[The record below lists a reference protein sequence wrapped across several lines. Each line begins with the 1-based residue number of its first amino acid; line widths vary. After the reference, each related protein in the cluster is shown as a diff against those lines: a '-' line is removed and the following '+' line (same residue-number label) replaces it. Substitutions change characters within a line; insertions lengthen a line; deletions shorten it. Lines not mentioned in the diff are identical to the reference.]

1 VKSRT
6 TFVLAARAAAAAI
19 ALAALTACSNS
30 HHDPLEKYY
39 LVTPNTKAAYW
50 QEGWAGFNHA
60 AFVMGAG
67 VQAALAGPDTFDPQA
82 EVQEFRT
89 VMSLKPTGILVSAGD
104 AAAMKGPIDAAIALG
119 IPVITVDS
127 DVPDSKRLTFIGT
140 NNYQAGVMGGRVL
153 VERLHGK
160 GDIVVYTLAG
170 QVNAGERLRGYKS
183 VLDGHPQIKIVRTVD
198 VKGDPRIAFDSTVEI
213 TKGKPIPDGFICLV
227 AVACPEVADV
237 LDRNNIQNKVIVAMD
252 TPSDT
257 LDWIK
262 KGRIAATI
270 SQKPYTMGQF
280 GILML
285 DALHHYKLPR
295 LDANWAQDI
304 HSPFPAFIDTGATLI
319 DQTNLDAFRKAQS
332 ASGGGA

>member
-1 VKSRT
+1 MKSRT
-6 TFVLAARAAAAAI
+6 TISAAVAAAVI
-19 ALAALTACSNS
+19 TLALTACSNS

-39 LVTPNTKAAYW
+39 LVTPNVKSAYW

-67 VQAALAGPDTFDPQA
+67 VQASLAGPDTFDPKAEAQA
-82 EVQEFRT
+82 LRD
-89 VMSLKPTGILVSAGD
+89 VMSLKPTGILVAAGD
-104 AAAMKGPIDAAIALG
+104 SSDMKGPINDAIAQG

-160 GDIVVYTLAG
+160 GDIVVYSNPG
-170 QVNAGERLRGYKS
+170 QENADERLRGYKS
-183 VLDGHPQIKIVRTVD
+183 VLDSHPQIKIVRTVD
-198 VKGDPRIAFDSTVEI
+198 VKGDPRIAFDATEEI
-213 TKGKPIPDGFICLV
+213 VKGKAIPDGFICLV
-227 AVACPEVADV
+227 GTSCPEVADV
-237 LDRNNIQNKVIVAMD
+237 LDRHNIGNKVIVAMD
-252 TPSDT
+252 TPSTT

-270 SQKPYTMGQF
+270 SQKPYTMGQY
-280 GILML
+280 GLVML
-285 DALHHYKLPR
+285 DALHHYKLPS
-295 LDANWAQDI
+295 LDANWAQDT
-304 HSPFPAFIDTGATLI
+304 HSPFPAFVDTGATLI

-332 ASGGGA
+332 AGAGGK

>member
-1 VKSRT
+1 MKSRT
-6 TFVLAARAAAAAI
+6 TFVLAGVAAMT
-19 ALAALTACSNS
+19 LALTACSNS

-39 LVTPNTKAAYW
+39 LVTPNVKSVYW
-50 QEGWAGFNHA
+50 QESWAGFNHA

-67 VQAALAGPDTFDPQA
+67 VQSALAGPDTFDPQA
-82 EVQEFRT
+82 EIQEFRT
-89 VMSLKPTGILVSAGD
+89 VMTLKPAGILVSAGD
-104 AAAMKGPIDAAIALG
+104 AAAMKGPIDAAIAQG

-160 GDIVVYTLAG
+160 GGIVVYTIAS
-170 QVNAGERLRGYKS
+170 QENADERLRGYKS
-183 VLDGHPQIKIVRTVD
+183 VLEGHPQIKIVRTVD

-213 TKGKPIPDGFICLV
+213 VKGKPIPDGFICLV

-237 LDRNNIQNKVIVAMD
+237 LDRNNIQNKVVVAMD
-252 TPSDT
+252 TPSNT

-285 DALHHYKLPR
+285 DALHHYKLPL
-295 LDANWAQDI
+295 LDANWAQDT

-319 DQTNLDAFRKAQS
+319 DQTNLDAFRKAQG
-332 ASGGGA
+332 ASGGGS

>member
-1 VKSRT
+1 M
-6 TFVLAARAAAAAI
+6 FVVAVPAI
-19 ALAALTACSNS
+19 AALALALTACSNS
-30 HHDPLEKYY
+30 HHDPLEKYF
-39 LVTPNTKAAYW
+39 LVTPNVKSAYW

-60 AFVMGAG
+60 AFVMGTG
-67 VQAALAGPDTFDPQA
+67 VQSALAGPDTFDPQA

-89 VMSLKPTGILVSAGD
+89 AMTLKPAGILVSGGD
-104 AAAMKGPIDAAIALG
+104 AAAMKGPINDAIAKG

-140 NNYQAGVMGGRVL
+140 NNYQAGVMGGHVL

-160 GDIVVYTLAG
+160 GEVVVYTTAT
-170 QVNAGERLRGYKS
+170 QENADERLRGYKS

-213 TKGKPIPDGFICLV
+213 VKGKPIPDGFICLV

-285 DALHHYKLPR
+285 DALHHYKLPP
-295 LDANWAQDI
+295 LDVNWAQDT
-304 HSPFPAFIDTGATLI
+304 HSPFPAFVDTGATLI
-319 DQTNLDAFRKAQS
+319 DQSNLDAFRKSQG
-332 ASGGGA
+332 ASGGGS

>member
-1 VKSRT
+1 
-6 TFVLAARAAAAAI
+6 
-19 ALAALTACSNS
+19 
-30 HHDPLEKYY
+30 
-39 LVTPNTKAAYW
+39 
-50 QEGWAGFNHA
+50 
-60 AFVMGAG
+60 
-67 VQAALAGPDTFDPQA
+67 
-82 EVQEFRT
+82 
-89 VMSLKPTGILVSAGD
+89 
-104 AAAMKGPIDAAIALG
+104 MKGPIEAAIAQG

-160 GDIVVYTLAG
+160 GGIVVYTIAS
-170 QVNAGERLRGYKS
+170 QENADERLRGYKS
-183 VLDGHPQIKIVRTVD
+183 VLEGHPQIKIVRTVD

-213 TKGKPIPDGFICLV
+213 VKGKPIPDGFICLV

-237 LDRNNIQNKVIVAMD
+237 LDRNNIQNKVVVAMD
-252 TPSDT
+252 TPSNT

-285 DALHHYKLPR
+285 DALHHYKLPL
-295 LDANWAQDI
+295 LDANWAQDT

-319 DQTNLDAFRKAQS
+319 DQTNLDAFRKAQG
-332 ASGGGA
+332 ASGGGS

>member
-1 VKSRT
+1 MKTRT
-6 TFVLAARAAAAAI
+6 TF
-19 ALAALTACSNS
+19 ALAAVAVITLALSACSNS

-39 LVTPNTKAAYW
+39 LVTPNVKAAYW

-60 AFVMGAG
+60 AFGLGAG
-67 VQAALAGPDTFDPQA
+67 VQASLHGPDTFDPQA
-82 EVQEFRT
+82 EVGGFRA
-89 VMSLKPTGILVSAGD
+89 VMSLKPAGILVSAGD
-104 AAAMKGPIDAAIALG
+104 AAMKGPIDAAIAQG

-153 VERLHGK
+153 LEHLHGK
-160 GDIVVYTLAG
+160 GDIVVYTIAG
-170 QVNAGERLRGYKS
+170 QENADERLRGYKF
-183 VLDGHPQIKIVRTVD
+183 VLDSHPQIKIVRTVD
-198 VKGDPRIAFDSTVEI
+198 VKGDPRIAFDATVEI
-213 TKGKPIPDGFICLV
+213 VKGKSLPDGFICLV
-227 AVACPEVADV
+227 GIACPEVADV
-237 LDRNNIQNKVIVAMD
+237 LDRNNIANKVIVAMD

-280 GILML
+280 GLLML
-285 DALHHYKLPR
+285 DALHHYKLPS
-295 LDANWAQDI
+295 LDANWAQDT

-319 DQTNLDAFRKAQS
+319 DQSNLAAFRKAQGAS
-332 ASGGGA
+332 AGRN

>member
-1 VKSRT
+1 VKTRT
-6 TFVLAARAAAAAI
+6 TF
-19 ALAALTACSNS
+19 ALAAVAVITLALSACSNS

-39 LVTPNTKAAYW
+39 LVTPNVKAAYW

-60 AFVMGAG
+60 AFGLGAG
-67 VQAALAGPDTFDPQA
+67 VQASLHGPDTFDPQA
-82 EVQEFRT
+82 EVGEFRA
-89 VMSLKPTGILVSAGD
+89 VMSLKPAGILVSAGD
-104 AAAMKGPIDAAIALG
+104 AAMKGPIDAAIAQG

-153 VERLHGK
+153 LEHLHGK
-160 GDIVVYTLAG
+160 GDIVVYTIAG
-170 QVNAGERLRGYKS
+170 QENADERLRGYKF
-183 VLDGHPQIKIVRTVD
+183 VLDSHPQIKIVRTVD
-198 VKGDPRIAFDSTVEI
+198 VKGDPRIAFDATVEI
-213 TKGKPIPDGFICLV
+213 VKGKSLPDGFICLV
-227 AVACPEVADV
+227 GIACPEVADV
-237 LDRNNIQNKVIVAMD
+237 LDRNNIANKVIVAMD

-280 GILML
+280 GLLML
-285 DALHHYKLPR
+285 DALHHYKLPS
-295 LDANWAQDI
+295 LDANWAQDT

-319 DQTNLDAFRKAQS
+319 DQSNLAAFRKAQGAS
-332 ASGGGA
+332 AGRN

>member
-1 VKSRT
+1 MKTRT
-6 TFVLAARAAAAAI
+6 TF
-19 ALAALTACSNS
+19 ALAAVAVITLALSACSNS

-39 LVTPNTKAAYW
+39 LVTPNVKAAYW

-60 AFVMGAG
+60 AFGLGAG
-67 VQAALAGPDTFDPQA
+67 VQASLHGPDTFDPQA
-82 EVQEFRT
+82 EVGEFRA
-89 VMSLKPTGILVSAGD
+89 VMSLKPAGILVSAGD
-104 AAAMKGPIDAAIALG
+104 AAMKGPIDAAIAQG

-153 VERLHGK
+153 LEHLHGK
-160 GDIVVYTLAG
+160 GDIVVYTIAG
-170 QVNAGERLRGYKS
+170 QENADERLRGYKF
-183 VLDGHPQIKIVRTVD
+183 VLDSHPQIKIVRTVD
-198 VKGDPRIAFDSTVEI
+198 VKGDPRIAFDATVEI
-213 TKGKPIPDGFICLV
+213 VKGKSLPDGFICLV
-227 AVACPEVADV
+227 GIACPEVADV
-237 LDRNNIQNKVIVAMD
+237 LDRNNIANKVIVAMD

-280 GILML
+280 GLLML
-285 DALHHYKLPR
+285 DALHHYKLPS
-295 LDANWAQDI
+295 LDANWAQDT

-319 DQTNLDAFRKAQS
+319 DQSNLAAFRKAQGAS
-332 ASGGGA
+332 AGRN

>member
-1 VKSRT
+1 MKSRT
-6 TFVLAARAAAAAI
+6 TFVLAGVAAMT
-19 ALAALTACSNS
+19 LALTACSNS

-39 LVTPNTKAAYW
+39 LVTPNVKSAYW
-50 QEGWAGFNHA
+50 QESWAGFNHA

-67 VQAALAGPDTFDPQA
+67 VQSALAGPDTFDPQA
-82 EVQEFRT
+82 EIQEFRT
-89 VMSLKPTGILVSAGD
+89 VMTLKPAGILVSAGD
-104 AAAMKGPIDAAIALG
+104 AAAMKGPIDAAIAQG

-160 GDIVVYTLAG
+160 GGIVVYTIAS
-170 QVNAGERLRGYKS
+170 QENADERLRGYKS
-183 VLDGHPQIKIVRTVD
+183 VLEGHPQIKIVRTVD

-213 TKGKPIPDGFICLV
+213 VKGKPIPDGFICLV

-237 LDRNNIQNKVIVAMD
+237 LDRNNIQNRVVVAMD
-252 TPSDT
+252 TPSNT

-285 DALHHYKLPR
+285 DALHHYKLPL
-295 LDANWAQDI
+295 LDANWAQDT

-319 DQTNLDAFRKAQS
+319 DQTNLDAFRKAQG
-332 ASGGGA
+332 ASGGGS